1 MTHLSKKTIFIQS
14 LEVFVSFAFVKWLG
28 KNGNSILMGLVT
40 EQYAWM
46 DLSIV
51 DHNMKKGG
59 SFLYNYDLLS
69 TIFLLSF
76 FTNGEN
82 VVVDWSPFL
91 NAYM

>member
-59 SFLYNYDLLS
+59 SFYIIMTYYQP
-69 TIFLLSF
+69 FFPLSF

-82 VVVDWSPFL
+82 VDRSPS
-91 NAYM
+91 

>member
-69 TIFLLSF
+69 TIFPLSF

-82 VVVDWSPFL
+82 VDRSPS
-91 NAYM
+91 